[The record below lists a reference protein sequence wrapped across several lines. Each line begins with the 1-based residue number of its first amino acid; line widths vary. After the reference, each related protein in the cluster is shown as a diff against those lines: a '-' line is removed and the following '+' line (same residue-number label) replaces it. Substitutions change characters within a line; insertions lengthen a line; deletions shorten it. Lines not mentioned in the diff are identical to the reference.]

1 MTPSKTLSFFA
12 LLAFITSAVW
22 LALVWHWP
30 WADLW
35 RDPDTLP
42 LAQAAVQMAV
52 LPEIA
57 AAFLAGG
64 LLALASTALQQV
76 VHNPLASDSTLAVAG
91 GAQLALML
99 VTLFFPA
106 AGLFGSFWVAFAG
119 AVAAMLLV
127 LLVAG
132 AGGANALALILAGL
146 LANMVFAAIAAV
158 ISQFYSNLLL
168 GIMVWGAG
176 SLLQDGW
183 ATVTALLWTS
193 LAAALAL
200 ALLHRP
206 LTLLALDDEQA
217 RRLGA
222 PVGLLRLL
230 VLLLAAGVTAQ
241 VVSRLGV
248 ISFAGLAGA
257 SVAHLLRVR
266 AMGAR
271 FALSFLAGGLLLVVD
286 SLLNIAGH
294 FLGTLLPAG
303 ALCGVLGAPF
313 LIFLVLRQG
322 KSAQGFARE
331 APPSA
336 PSPRLASWRTPLLG
350 LAVLLA
356 LLVLSQGFTTGADG
370 WGWHWQGELILDHRL
385 PRSLSAMAVGIML
398 ACAGVLLQ
406 TLTRNP
412 MASPEVLG
420 ISSGV
425 ALAVIAAFLA
435 FPALGSGGLLLAG
448 AGGVLM
454 VAVLVLWLARRL
466 QPAWLLVTGVA
477 IAALMQGVMTVVQLS
492 GNPQLQGVLSWLAGS
507 TWYARPHTA
516 PLLVLL
522 ALVLLAAALLC
533 GKALQLLA
541 LGETVA
547 GSLGISYQRNDK
559 DGAMWG
565 GLPVTYTDGSFT
577 NWKRGKSDSTNWSY
591 WDSRT
596 TNLFIEGKQALNDNW
611 NVSLKADHRN
621 ATGDSEL
628 FYFSG
633 GSVNRNGLDWTP
645 WPGKFH
651 TDAKQNTIQLQT
663 DGKIQAW
670 GQEHDLIA
678 GIQYNRH
685 HRSSYSWDKGDIA
698 PASDFN
704 TWNGNYPRPNWGA
717 RSLSH
722 DQTDTE
728 TALYAAT
735 RLRITDQLSTIIGT
749 RVSNWKSTGESYTKP
764 FTQKNSAIWT
774 PYAGITYDITPNQTV
789 YASYADI
796 YKPQTERDR
805 NNNLLDPIRGST
817 YELGWKANW
826 LDGRLNTQASA
837 YRTRQDKLAQSSSE
851 TIAGVTPPTTA
862 YYAAK
867 GAKVSGFELEA
878 SGNASENLRLGAGYT
893 QWRGKDA
900 KGKAL
905 NTTHPRQQLKL
916 FAAYDVPS
924 VSGLTVGGGVAW
936 QSRTWIAT
944 ENPATG
950 AEIDYGQ
957 KSYAVVN
964 LMSRYQINEHLSA
977 QINIDNLFDKK
988 YRNQLS
994 FNQYG
999 YGDPRYISASFK
1011 YEF

>member
-22 LALVWHWP
+22 LVLVWHWP

-158 ISQFYSNLLL
+158 ISQFYSDLLL

-200 ALLHRP
+200 ALLYRP

-271 FALSFLAGGLLLVVD
+271 FALSFAAGGLLLLVVD

-313 LIFLVLRQG
+313 LIFLVLRQR
-322 KSAQGFARE
+322 KSAQGFVRE

-356 LLVLSQGFTTGADG
+356 LLVLSQGFTAGADG

-448 AGGVLM
+448 AGGALA

-547 GSLGISYQRNDK
+547 GSLGLAVR
-559 DGAMWG
+559 
-565 GLPVTYTDGSFT
+565 
-577 NWKRGKSDSTNWSY
+577 
-591 WDSRT
+591 
-596 TNLFIEGKQALNDNW
+596 
-611 NVSLKADHRN
+611 
-621 ATGDSEL
+621 
-628 FYFSG
+628 
-633 GSVNRNGLDWTP
+633 
-645 WPGKFH
+645 
-651 TDAKQNTIQLQT
+651 
-663 DGKIQAW
+663 
-670 GQEHDLIA
+670 
-678 GIQYNRH
+678 
-685 HRSSYSWDKGDIA
+685 RS
-698 PASDFN
+698 
-704 TWNGNYPRPNWGA
+704 
-717 RSLSH
+717 RSLLLVLVALMSAVATLAVGPLSFIGLMTPH
-722 DQTDTE
+722 LARRSGAVSPEKQLPIA
-728 TALYAAT
+728 ALYGAALMLVADWLG
-735 RLRITDQLSTIIGT
+735 RYLIFPYEIG
-749 RVSNWKSTGESYTKP
+749 
-764 FTQKNSAIWT
+764 
-774 PYAGITYDITPNQTV
+774 
-789 YASYADI
+789 
-796 YKPQTERDR
+796 
-805 NNNLLDPIRGST
+805 
-817 YELGWKANW
+817 
-826 LDGRLNTQASA
+826 
-837 YRTRQDKLAQSSSE
+837 
-851 TIAGVTPPTTA
+851 AGVI
-862 YYAAK
+862 
-867 GAKVSGFELEA
+867 A
-878 SGNASENLRLGAGYT
+878 SLL
-893 QWRGKDA
+893 
-900 KGKAL
+900 
-905 NTTHPRQQLKL
+905 
-916 FAAYDVPS
+916 
-924 VSGLTVGGGVAW
+924 GGGFFLLLLRQA
-936 QSRTWIAT
+936 R
-944 ENPATG
+944 P
-950 AEIDYGQ
+950 
-957 KSYAVVN
+957 
-964 LMSRYQINEHLSA
+964 IN
-977 QINIDNLFDKK
+977 
-988 YRNQLS
+988 
-994 FNQYG
+994 
-999 YGDPRYISASFK
+999 
-1011 YEF
+1011 

>member
-42 LAQAAVQMAV
+42 LAQAEVQMAV

-127 LLVAG
+127 LVVAG

-158 ISQFYSNLLL
+158 ISQFYSDLLL

-200 ALLHRP
+200 ALLYRP

-271 FALSFLAGGLLLVVD
+271 FALSFLAGGLLLLVVD

-313 LIFLVLRQG
+313 LIFLVLRQR
-322 KSAQGFARE
+322 KSAQGFVRE

-356 LLVLSQGFTTGADG
+356 LLVLSQGFTAGADG

-448 AGGVLM
+448 AGGALA

-547 GSLGISYQRNDK
+547 GSLGLAVR
-559 DGAMWG
+559 
-565 GLPVTYTDGSFT
+565 
-577 NWKRGKSDSTNWSY
+577 
-591 WDSRT
+591 
-596 TNLFIEGKQALNDNW
+596 
-611 NVSLKADHRN
+611 
-621 ATGDSEL
+621 
-628 FYFSG
+628 
-633 GSVNRNGLDWTP
+633 
-645 WPGKFH
+645 
-651 TDAKQNTIQLQT
+651 
-663 DGKIQAW
+663 
-670 GQEHDLIA
+670 
-678 GIQYNRH
+678 
-685 HRSSYSWDKGDIA
+685 RS
-698 PASDFN
+698 
-704 TWNGNYPRPNWGA
+704 
-717 RSLSH
+717 RSLLLVLVALMSAVATLAVGPLSFIGLMTPH
-722 DQTDTE
+722 LARRSGAVSPEKQLPIA
-728 TALYAAT
+728 ALYGAALMLVADWLG
-735 RLRITDQLSTIIGT
+735 RYLIFPYEIG
-749 RVSNWKSTGESYTKP
+749 
-764 FTQKNSAIWT
+764 
-774 PYAGITYDITPNQTV
+774 
-789 YASYADI
+789 
-796 YKPQTERDR
+796 
-805 NNNLLDPIRGST
+805 
-817 YELGWKANW
+817 
-826 LDGRLNTQASA
+826 
-837 YRTRQDKLAQSSSE
+837 
-851 TIAGVTPPTTA
+851 AGVI
-862 YYAAK
+862 
-867 GAKVSGFELEA
+867 A
-878 SGNASENLRLGAGYT
+878 SLL
-893 QWRGKDA
+893 
-900 KGKAL
+900 
-905 NTTHPRQQLKL
+905 
-916 FAAYDVPS
+916 
-924 VSGLTVGGGVAW
+924 GGGFFLLLLRQA
-936 QSRTWIAT
+936 R
-944 ENPATG
+944 P
-950 AEIDYGQ
+950 
-957 KSYAVVN
+957 
-964 LMSRYQINEHLSA
+964 IN
-977 QINIDNLFDKK
+977 
-988 YRNQLS
+988 
-994 FNQYG
+994 
-999 YGDPRYISASFK
+999 
-1011 YEF
+1011 

>member
-158 ISQFYSNLLL
+158 ISQFYSDLLL

-200 ALLHRP
+200 ALLYRP

-271 FALSFLAGGLLLVVD
+271 FALSFLAGGLLLLVVD

-313 LIFLVLRQG
+313 LIFLVLRQR

-356 LLVLSQGFTTGADG
+356 LLVLLQGFSAGADG

-385 PRSLSAMAVGIML
+385 PRSLSAMAVGVML

-448 AGGVLM
+448 AGGALA

-547 GSLGISYQRNDK
+547 GSLGLAVR
-559 DGAMWG
+559 
-565 GLPVTYTDGSFT
+565 
-577 NWKRGKSDSTNWSY
+577 
-591 WDSRT
+591 
-596 TNLFIEGKQALNDNW
+596 
-611 NVSLKADHRN
+611 
-621 ATGDSEL
+621 
-628 FYFSG
+628 
-633 GSVNRNGLDWTP
+633 
-645 WPGKFH
+645 
-651 TDAKQNTIQLQT
+651 
-663 DGKIQAW
+663 
-670 GQEHDLIA
+670 
-678 GIQYNRH
+678 
-685 HRSSYSWDKGDIA
+685 RS
-698 PASDFN
+698 
-704 TWNGNYPRPNWGA
+704 
-717 RSLSH
+717 RSLLLVLVALMSAVATLAVGPLSFIGLMTPH
-722 DQTDTE
+722 LARRSGAVSPEKQLPIA
-728 TALYAAT
+728 ALYGAALMLVADWLG
-735 RLRITDQLSTIIGT
+735 RYLIFPYEIG
-749 RVSNWKSTGESYTKP
+749 
-764 FTQKNSAIWT
+764 
-774 PYAGITYDITPNQTV
+774 
-789 YASYADI
+789 
-796 YKPQTERDR
+796 
-805 NNNLLDPIRGST
+805 
-817 YELGWKANW
+817 
-826 LDGRLNTQASA
+826 
-837 YRTRQDKLAQSSSE
+837 
-851 TIAGVTPPTTA
+851 AGVI
-862 YYAAK
+862 
-867 GAKVSGFELEA
+867 A
-878 SGNASENLRLGAGYT
+878 SLL
-893 QWRGKDA
+893 
-900 KGKAL
+900 
-905 NTTHPRQQLKL
+905 
-916 FAAYDVPS
+916 
-924 VSGLTVGGGVAW
+924 GGGFFLLLLLLRQA
-936 QSRTWIAT
+936 R
-944 ENPATG
+944 P
-950 AEIDYGQ
+950 
-957 KSYAVVN
+957 
-964 LMSRYQINEHLSA
+964 IN
-977 QINIDNLFDKK
+977 
-988 YRNQLS
+988 
-994 FNQYG
+994 
-999 YGDPRYISASFK
+999 
-1011 YEF
+1011 

>member
-106 AGLFGSFWVAFAG
+106 AGLFGSFGVAFAG

-127 LLVAG
+127 LVVAG

-158 ISQFYSNLLL
+158 ISQFYSDLLL

-200 ALLHRP
+200 ALLYRP

-271 FALSFLAGGLLLVVD
+271 FALSFLASGLLLLVVD

-313 LIFLVLRQG
+313 LIFLVLRQR

-350 LAVLLA
+350 LAALLLLIVLL
-356 LLVLSQGFTTGADG
+356 QGFSAGADG

-435 FPALGSGGLLLAG
+435 FPALGSGGPPLAG
-448 AGGVLM
+448 AGGALM

-547 GSLGISYQRNDK
+547 GSLGLAVRRSRSVLLVLVALMSAVATLAVGPLSFIGLMTPHLARRS
-559 DGAMWG
+559 GAVSPEKQ
-565 GLPVTYTDGSFT
+565 LP
-577 NWKRGKSDSTNWSY
+577 
-591 WDSRT
+591 
-596 TNLFIEGKQALNDNW
+596 
-611 NVSLKADHRN
+611 
-621 ATGDSEL
+621 
-628 FYFSG
+628 
-633 GSVNRNGLDWTP
+633 
-645 WPGKFH
+645 
-651 TDAKQNTIQLQT
+651 
-663 DGKIQAW
+663 
-670 GQEHDLIA
+670 IA
-678 GIQYNRH
+678 
-685 HRSSYSWDKGDIA
+685 
-698 PASDFN
+698 
-704 TWNGNYPRPNWGA
+704 
-717 RSLSH
+717 
-722 DQTDTE
+722 
-728 TALYAAT
+728 ALYGAA
-735 RLRITDQLSTIIGT
+735 LML
-749 RVSNWKSTGESYTKP
+749 V
-764 FTQKNSAIWT
+764 
-774 PYAGITYDITPNQTV
+774 
-789 YASYADI
+789 ADWLGRYLI
-796 YKPQTERDR
+796 FP
-805 NNNLLDPIRGST
+805 
-817 YELGWKANW
+817 YELG
-826 LDGRLNTQASA
+826 
-837 YRTRQDKLAQSSSE
+837 
-851 TIAGVTPPTTA
+851 AGVI
-862 YYAAK
+862 
-867 GAKVSGFELEA
+867 A
-878 SGNASENLRLGAGYT
+878 SLL
-893 QWRGKDA
+893 
-900 KGKAL
+900 
-905 NTTHPRQQLKL
+905 
-916 FAAYDVPS
+916 
-924 VSGLTVGGGVAW
+924 GGGFFLLLLRQA
-936 QSRTWIAT
+936 R
-944 ENPATG
+944 P
-950 AEIDYGQ
+950 
-957 KSYAVVN
+957 
-964 LMSRYQINEHLSA
+964 IN
-977 QINIDNLFDKK
+977 
-988 YRNQLS
+988 
-994 FNQYG
+994 
-999 YGDPRYISASFK
+999 
-1011 YEF
+1011 

>member
-64 LLALASTALQQV
+64 LLALASTALQQA

-146 LANMVFAAIAAV
+146 LTNMVFAAIAAV
-158 ISQFYSNLLL
+158 ISQFYSDLLL

-200 ALLHRP
+200 ALLYRP

-271 FALSFLAGGLLLVVD
+271 FALSFLAGGLLLLVVD

-313 LIFLVLRQG
+313 LIFLVLRQR

-356 LLVLSQGFTTGADG
+356 LLVLSQGFTAGADG

-448 AGGVLM
+448 AGGALM

-547 GSLGISYQRNDK
+547 GSLGLAVRRSRSLLLVLVALMSAVATLAVGPLSFIGLMTPHLARRS
-559 DGAMWG
+559 GAVSPEKQ
-565 GLPVTYTDGSFT
+565 LPTA
-577 NWKRGKSDSTNWSY
+577 
-591 WDSRT
+591 
-596 TNLFIEGKQALNDNW
+596 ALYGAA
-611 NVSLKADHRN
+611 LM
-621 ATGDSEL
+621 
-628 FYFSG
+628 
-633 GSVNRNGLDWTP
+633 
-645 WPGKFH
+645 
-651 TDAKQNTIQLQT
+651 
-663 DGKIQAW
+663 
-670 GQEHDLIA
+670 LIA
-678 GIQYNRH
+678 DWFGRYLIF
-685 HRSSYSWDKGDIA
+685 
-698 PASDFN
+698 P
-704 TWNGNYPRPNWGA
+704 
-717 RSLSH
+717 
-722 DQTDTE
+722 
-728 TALYAAT
+728 
-735 RLRITDQLSTIIGT
+735 
-749 RVSNWKSTGESYTKP
+749 
-764 FTQKNSAIWT
+764 
-774 PYAGITYDITPNQTV
+774 
-789 YASYADI
+789 
-796 YKPQTERDR
+796 
-805 NNNLLDPIRGST
+805 
-817 YELGWKANW
+817 YELG
-826 LDGRLNTQASA
+826 
-837 YRTRQDKLAQSSSE
+837 
-851 TIAGVTPPTTA
+851 AGVIASLLGGGFFLLLLRQARPTT
-862 YYAAK
+862 
-867 GAKVSGFELEA
+867 
-878 SGNASENLRLGAGYT
+878 
-893 QWRGKDA
+893 
-900 KGKAL
+900 
-905 NTTHPRQQLKL
+905 
-916 FAAYDVPS
+916 
-924 VSGLTVGGGVAW
+924 
-936 QSRTWIAT
+936 
-944 ENPATG
+944 
-950 AEIDYGQ
+950 
-957 KSYAVVN
+957 
-964 LMSRYQINEHLSA
+964 
-977 QINIDNLFDKK
+977 
-988 YRNQLS
+988 
-994 FNQYG
+994 
-999 YGDPRYISASFK
+999 
-1011 YEF
+1011 

>member
-35 RDPDTLP
+35 RNPDALP

-158 ISQFYSNLLL
+158 ISQFYSDLLL

-200 ALLHRP
+200 ALLYRP
-206 LTLLALDDEQA
+206 LTLLALDDAQA

-271 FALSFLAGGLLLVVD
+271 FALSFLAGGLLLLVVD

-313 LIFLVLRQG
+313 LIFLVLRQR

-356 LLVLSQGFTTGADG
+356 LLVLSQGFTAGADG

-448 AGGVLM
+448 AGGALA

-547 GSLGISYQRNDK
+547 GSLGLAVR
-559 DGAMWG
+559 
-565 GLPVTYTDGSFT
+565 
-577 NWKRGKSDSTNWSY
+577 
-591 WDSRT
+591 
-596 TNLFIEGKQALNDNW
+596 
-611 NVSLKADHRN
+611 
-621 ATGDSEL
+621 
-628 FYFSG
+628 
-633 GSVNRNGLDWTP
+633 
-645 WPGKFH
+645 
-651 TDAKQNTIQLQT
+651 
-663 DGKIQAW
+663 
-670 GQEHDLIA
+670 
-678 GIQYNRH
+678 
-685 HRSSYSWDKGDIA
+685 RS
-698 PASDFN
+698 
-704 TWNGNYPRPNWGA
+704 
-717 RSLSH
+717 RSLLLVLVALMSAVATLAVGPLSFIGLMTPH
-722 DQTDTE
+722 LARRSGAVSPEKQLPIA
-728 TALYAAT
+728 ALYGAA
-735 RLRITDQLSTIIGT
+735 LML
-749 RVSNWKSTGESYTKP
+749 V
-764 FTQKNSAIWT
+764 
-774 PYAGITYDITPNQTV
+774 
-789 YASYADI
+789 ADWLGRYLI
-796 YKPQTERDR
+796 FP
-805 NNNLLDPIRGST
+805 
-817 YELGWKANW
+817 YELG
-826 LDGRLNTQASA
+826 
-837 YRTRQDKLAQSSSE
+837 
-851 TIAGVTPPTTA
+851 AGVI
-862 YYAAK
+862 
-867 GAKVSGFELEA
+867 A
-878 SGNASENLRLGAGYT
+878 SLL
-893 QWRGKDA
+893 
-900 KGKAL
+900 
-905 NTTHPRQQLKL
+905 
-916 FAAYDVPS
+916 
-924 VSGLTVGGGVAW
+924 GGGFFLLLLRQA
-936 QSRTWIAT
+936 R
-944 ENPATG
+944 P
-950 AEIDYGQ
+950 
-957 KSYAVVN
+957 
-964 LMSRYQINEHLSA
+964 IN
-977 QINIDNLFDKK
+977 
-988 YRNQLS
+988 
-994 FNQYG
+994 
-999 YGDPRYISASFK
+999 
-1011 YEF
+1011 

>member
-127 LLVAG
+127 LVVAG

-158 ISQFYSNLLL
+158 ISQFYSDLLL

-200 ALLHRP
+200 ALLYRP

-271 FALSFLAGGLLLVVD
+271 FALSFLAGGLLLLVVD

-313 LIFLVLRQG
+313 LIFLVLRQR

-356 LLVLSQGFTTGADG
+356 LLVLSQGFTAGADG

-385 PRSLSAMAVGIML
+385 PRSLSAMAVGVML

-448 AGGVLM
+448 AGGALM

-522 ALVLLAAALLC
+522 ALVLLALVLLALVLLVAALLC

-547 GSLGISYQRNDK
+547 GSLGLAVR
-559 DGAMWG
+559 
-565 GLPVTYTDGSFT
+565 
-577 NWKRGKSDSTNWSY
+577 
-591 WDSRT
+591 
-596 TNLFIEGKQALNDNW
+596 
-611 NVSLKADHRN
+611 
-621 ATGDSEL
+621 
-628 FYFSG
+628 
-633 GSVNRNGLDWTP
+633 
-645 WPGKFH
+645 
-651 TDAKQNTIQLQT
+651 
-663 DGKIQAW
+663 
-670 GQEHDLIA
+670 
-678 GIQYNRH
+678 
-685 HRSSYSWDKGDIA
+685 RS
-698 PASDFN
+698 
-704 TWNGNYPRPNWGA
+704 
-717 RSLSH
+717 RSLLLVLVALMSAVATLAVGPLSFIGLMTPH
-722 DQTDTE
+722 LARRSGAVSPEKQLPIA
-728 TALYAAT
+728 ALYGAA
-735 RLRITDQLSTIIGT
+735 LML
-749 RVSNWKSTGESYTKP
+749 V
-764 FTQKNSAIWT
+764 
-774 PYAGITYDITPNQTV
+774 
-789 YASYADI
+789 ADWLGRYLI
-796 YKPQTERDR
+796 FP
-805 NNNLLDPIRGST
+805 
-817 YELGWKANW
+817 YELG
-826 LDGRLNTQASA
+826 
-837 YRTRQDKLAQSSSE
+837 
-851 TIAGVTPPTTA
+851 AGVI
-862 YYAAK
+862 
-867 GAKVSGFELEA
+867 A
-878 SGNASENLRLGAGYT
+878 SLL
-893 QWRGKDA
+893 
-900 KGKAL
+900 
-905 NTTHPRQQLKL
+905 
-916 FAAYDVPS
+916 
-924 VSGLTVGGGVAW
+924 GGGFFLLLLRQA
-936 QSRTWIAT
+936 R
-944 ENPATG
+944 P
-950 AEIDYGQ
+950 
-957 KSYAVVN
+957 
-964 LMSRYQINEHLSA
+964 IN
-977 QINIDNLFDKK
+977 
-988 YRNQLS
+988 
-994 FNQYG
+994 
-999 YGDPRYISASFK
+999 
-1011 YEF
+1011 

>member
-42 LAQAAVQMAV
+42 LAQAEVQMAV

-158 ISQFYSNLLL
+158 ISQFYSDLLL

-200 ALLHRP
+200 ALLYRP

-271 FALSFLAGGLLLVVD
+271 FALSFAAGGLLLLVVD

-313 LIFLVLRQG
+313 LIFLVLRQR
-322 KSAQGFARE
+322 KSAQGFVRE

-356 LLVLSQGFTTGADG
+356 LLVLSQGFTAGADG

-448 AGGVLM
+448 AGGALA

-547 GSLGISYQRNDK
+547 GSLGLAVR
-559 DGAMWG
+559 
-565 GLPVTYTDGSFT
+565 
-577 NWKRGKSDSTNWSY
+577 
-591 WDSRT
+591 
-596 TNLFIEGKQALNDNW
+596 
-611 NVSLKADHRN
+611 
-621 ATGDSEL
+621 
-628 FYFSG
+628 
-633 GSVNRNGLDWTP
+633 
-645 WPGKFH
+645 
-651 TDAKQNTIQLQT
+651 
-663 DGKIQAW
+663 
-670 GQEHDLIA
+670 
-678 GIQYNRH
+678 
-685 HRSSYSWDKGDIA
+685 RS
-698 PASDFN
+698 
-704 TWNGNYPRPNWGA
+704 
-717 RSLSH
+717 RSLLLVLVALMSAVATLAVGPLSFIGLMTPH
-722 DQTDTE
+722 LARRSGAVSPEKQLPIA
-728 TALYAAT
+728 ALYGAALMLVADWLG
-735 RLRITDQLSTIIGT
+735 RYLIFPYEIG
-749 RVSNWKSTGESYTKP
+749 
-764 FTQKNSAIWT
+764 
-774 PYAGITYDITPNQTV
+774 
-789 YASYADI
+789 
-796 YKPQTERDR
+796 
-805 NNNLLDPIRGST
+805 
-817 YELGWKANW
+817 
-826 LDGRLNTQASA
+826 
-837 YRTRQDKLAQSSSE
+837 
-851 TIAGVTPPTTA
+851 AGVI
-862 YYAAK
+862 
-867 GAKVSGFELEA
+867 A
-878 SGNASENLRLGAGYT
+878 SLL
-893 QWRGKDA
+893 
-900 KGKAL
+900 
-905 NTTHPRQQLKL
+905 
-916 FAAYDVPS
+916 
-924 VSGLTVGGGVAW
+924 GGGFFLLLLRQA
-936 QSRTWIAT
+936 R
-944 ENPATG
+944 P
-950 AEIDYGQ
+950 
-957 KSYAVVN
+957 
-964 LMSRYQINEHLSA
+964 IN
-977 QINIDNLFDKK
+977 
-988 YRNQLS
+988 
-994 FNQYG
+994 
-999 YGDPRYISASFK
+999 
-1011 YEF
+1011 

>member
-35 RDPDTLP
+35 RNPDALP

-158 ISQFYSNLLL
+158 ISQFYSDLLL

-200 ALLHRP
+200 ALLYRP
-206 LTLLALDDEQA
+206 LTLLALDDAQA
-217 RRLGA
+217 R
-222 PVGLLRLL
+222 
-230 VLLLAAGVTAQ
+230 
-241 VVSRLGV
+241 RLGV

-271 FALSFLAGGLLLVVD
+271 FALSFLAGGLLLLVVD

-313 LIFLVLRQG
+313 LIFLVLRQR
-322 KSAQGFARE
+322 KAAQGFARE

-356 LLVLSQGFTTGADG
+356 LLVLSQGFTAGADG

-448 AGGVLM
+448 AGGALA

-533 GKALQLLA
+533 GKPLKLLA

-547 GSLGISYQRNDK
+547 GSLGLAVR
-559 DGAMWG
+559 
-565 GLPVTYTDGSFT
+565 
-577 NWKRGKSDSTNWSY
+577 
-591 WDSRT
+591 
-596 TNLFIEGKQALNDNW
+596 
-611 NVSLKADHRN
+611 
-621 ATGDSEL
+621 
-628 FYFSG
+628 
-633 GSVNRNGLDWTP
+633 
-645 WPGKFH
+645 
-651 TDAKQNTIQLQT
+651 
-663 DGKIQAW
+663 
-670 GQEHDLIA
+670 
-678 GIQYNRH
+678 
-685 HRSSYSWDKGDIA
+685 RS
-698 PASDFN
+698 
-704 TWNGNYPRPNWGA
+704 
-717 RSLSH
+717 RSLLLVLVALMSAVATLAVGPLSFIGLMTPH
-722 DQTDTE
+722 LARRSGAVSPEKQLPIA
-728 TALYAAT
+728 ALYGAA
-735 RLRITDQLSTIIGT
+735 LML
-749 RVSNWKSTGESYTKP
+749 V
-764 FTQKNSAIWT
+764 
-774 PYAGITYDITPNQTV
+774 
-789 YASYADI
+789 ADWLGRYLI
-796 YKPQTERDR
+796 FP
-805 NNNLLDPIRGST
+805 
-817 YELGWKANW
+817 YELG
-826 LDGRLNTQASA
+826 
-837 YRTRQDKLAQSSSE
+837 
-851 TIAGVTPPTTA
+851 AGVI
-862 YYAAK
+862 
-867 GAKVSGFELEA
+867 A
-878 SGNASENLRLGAGYT
+878 SLL
-893 QWRGKDA
+893 
-900 KGKAL
+900 
-905 NTTHPRQQLKL
+905 
-916 FAAYDVPS
+916 
-924 VSGLTVGGGVAW
+924 GGGFFLLLLRQA
-936 QSRTWIAT
+936 R
-944 ENPATG
+944 P
-950 AEIDYGQ
+950 
-957 KSYAVVN
+957 
-964 LMSRYQINEHLSA
+964 IN
-977 QINIDNLFDKK
+977 
-988 YRNQLS
+988 
-994 FNQYG
+994 
-999 YGDPRYISASFK
+999 
-1011 YEF
+1011 

>member
-106 AGLFGSFWVAFAG
+106 AGLFGSFWVAFVG

-127 LLVAG
+127 LVVAG

-158 ISQFYSNLLL
+158 ISQFYSDLLL

-200 ALLHRP
+200 ALLYRP

-222 PVGLLRLL
+222 PAGLLRLL

-271 FALSFLAGGLLLVVD
+271 FALSFLAGGLLLLVVD

-313 LIFLVLRQG
+313 LIFLVLRQR

-356 LLVLSQGFTTGADG
+356 LLVLSQGFTAGADG

-385 PRSLSAMAVGIML
+385 PRSLSAMAVGVML

-448 AGGVLM
+448 AGGALA

-547 GSLGISYQRNDK
+547 GSLGLAVR
-559 DGAMWG
+559 
-565 GLPVTYTDGSFT
+565 
-577 NWKRGKSDSTNWSY
+577 
-591 WDSRT
+591 
-596 TNLFIEGKQALNDNW
+596 
-611 NVSLKADHRN
+611 
-621 ATGDSEL
+621 
-628 FYFSG
+628 
-633 GSVNRNGLDWTP
+633 
-645 WPGKFH
+645 
-651 TDAKQNTIQLQT
+651 
-663 DGKIQAW
+663 
-670 GQEHDLIA
+670 
-678 GIQYNRH
+678 
-685 HRSSYSWDKGDIA
+685 RS
-698 PASDFN
+698 
-704 TWNGNYPRPNWGA
+704 
-717 RSLSH
+717 RSLLLVLVALMSAVATLAVGPLSFIGLMTPH
-722 DQTDTE
+722 LARRSGAVSPEKQLPIA
-728 TALYAAT
+728 ALYGAALMLVADWLG
-735 RLRITDQLSTIIGT
+735 RYLIFPYEIG
-749 RVSNWKSTGESYTKP
+749 
-764 FTQKNSAIWT
+764 
-774 PYAGITYDITPNQTV
+774 
-789 YASYADI
+789 
-796 YKPQTERDR
+796 
-805 NNNLLDPIRGST
+805 
-817 YELGWKANW
+817 
-826 LDGRLNTQASA
+826 
-837 YRTRQDKLAQSSSE
+837 
-851 TIAGVTPPTTA
+851 AGVI
-862 YYAAK
+862 
-867 GAKVSGFELEA
+867 A
-878 SGNASENLRLGAGYT
+878 SLL
-893 QWRGKDA
+893 
-900 KGKAL
+900 
-905 NTTHPRQQLKL
+905 
-916 FAAYDVPS
+916 
-924 VSGLTVGGGVAW
+924 GGGFFLLLLRQA
-936 QSRTWIAT
+936 R
-944 ENPATG
+944 P
-950 AEIDYGQ
+950 
-957 KSYAVVN
+957 
-964 LMSRYQINEHLSA
+964 IN
-977 QINIDNLFDKK
+977 
-988 YRNQLS
+988 
-994 FNQYG
+994 
-999 YGDPRYISASFK
+999 
-1011 YEF
+1011 

>member
-64 LLALASTALQQV
+64 LLALASTALQQA

-158 ISQFYSNLLL
+158 ISQFYSDLLL

-200 ALLHRP
+200 ALLYRP

-271 FALSFLAGGLLLVVD
+271 FALSFLAGGLLLLVVD

-313 LIFLVLRQG
+313 LIFLVLRQR

-336 PSPRLASWRTPLLG
+336 PSPRLASWRTSLLG

-356 LLVLSQGFTTGADG
+356 LLVLSQGFTAGADG

-425 ALAVIAAFLA
+425 ALA
-435 FPALGSGGLLLAG
+435 
-448 AGGVLM
+448 

-533 GKALQLLA
+533 GKPLKLLA

-547 GSLGISYQRNDK
+547 GSLGLAVR
-559 DGAMWG
+559 
-565 GLPVTYTDGSFT
+565 
-577 NWKRGKSDSTNWSY
+577 
-591 WDSRT
+591 
-596 TNLFIEGKQALNDNW
+596 
-611 NVSLKADHRN
+611 
-621 ATGDSEL
+621 
-628 FYFSG
+628 
-633 GSVNRNGLDWTP
+633 
-645 WPGKFH
+645 
-651 TDAKQNTIQLQT
+651 
-663 DGKIQAW
+663 
-670 GQEHDLIA
+670 
-678 GIQYNRH
+678 
-685 HRSSYSWDKGDIA
+685 RS
-698 PASDFN
+698 
-704 TWNGNYPRPNWGA
+704 
-717 RSLSH
+717 RSLLLVLVALMSAVATLAVGPLSFIGLMTPH
-722 DQTDTE
+722 LARRSGAVSPEKQLPIA
-728 TALYAAT
+728 ALYGAA
-735 RLRITDQLSTIIGT
+735 LML
-749 RVSNWKSTGESYTKP
+749 V
-764 FTQKNSAIWT
+764 
-774 PYAGITYDITPNQTV
+774 
-789 YASYADI
+789 AD
-796 YKPQTERDR
+796 
-805 NNNLLDPIRGST
+805 
-817 YELGWKANW
+817 
-826 LDGRLNTQASA
+826 
-837 YRTRQDKLAQSSSE
+837 
-851 TIAGVTPPTTA
+851 
-862 YYAAK
+862 
-867 GAKVSGFELEA
+867 
-878 SGNASENLRLGAGYT
+878 
-893 QWRGKDA
+893 
-900 KGKAL
+900 
-905 NTTHPRQQLKL
+905 
-916 FAAYDVPS
+916 
-924 VSGLTVGGGVAW
+924 
-936 QSRTWIAT
+936 
-944 ENPATG
+944 
-950 AEIDYGQ
+950 
-957 KSYAVVN
+957 
-964 LMSRYQINEHLSA
+964 
-977 QINIDNLFDKK
+977 
-988 YRNQLS
+988 
-994 FNQYG
+994 
-999 YGDPRYISASFK
+999 
-1011 YEF
+1011 

>member
-1 MTPSKTLSFFA
+1 MPPSKTLSFFA

-448 AGGVLM
+448 AGGAFA

-477 IAALMQGVMTVVQLS
+477 VAALMQGVMTVVQLS
-492 GNPQLQGVLSWLAGS
+492 GNPQLQGVLSWLSGS

-522 ALVLLAAALLC
+522 ALVLLTAALLC
-533 GKALQLLA
+533 GKPLKLLA

-547 GSLGISYQRNDK
+547 GSLGLAVRRSRSLLLVLVALMSAVATLAVGPLSFIGLMTPHLARRS
-559 DGAMWG
+559 GAVSPEKQ
-565 GLPVTYTDGSFT
+565 LPV
-577 NWKRGKSDSTNWSY
+577 
-591 WDSRT
+591 
-596 TNLFIEGKQALNDNW
+596 A
-611 NVSLKADHRN
+611 
-621 ATGDSEL
+621 
-628 FYFSG
+628 
-633 GSVNRNGLDWTP
+633 
-645 WPGKFH
+645 
-651 TDAKQNTIQLQT
+651 
-663 DGKIQAW
+663 
-670 GQEHDLIA
+670 
-678 GIQYNRH
+678 
-685 HRSSYSWDKGDIA
+685 
-698 PASDFN
+698 
-704 TWNGNYPRPNWGA
+704 
-717 RSLSH
+717 
-722 DQTDTE
+722 
-728 TALYAAT
+728 ALYGAALMLVADWLG
-735 RLRITDQLSTIIGT
+735 RYLIFSYEIG
-749 RVSNWKSTGESYTKP
+749 
-764 FTQKNSAIWT
+764 
-774 PYAGITYDITPNQTV
+774 
-789 YASYADI
+789 
-796 YKPQTERDR
+796 
-805 NNNLLDPIRGST
+805 
-817 YELGWKANW
+817 
-826 LDGRLNTQASA
+826 
-837 YRTRQDKLAQSSSE
+837 
-851 TIAGVTPPTTA
+851 AGVIASLLGGGYFLLLLRQARPTT
-862 YYAAK
+862 
-867 GAKVSGFELEA
+867 
-878 SGNASENLRLGAGYT
+878 
-893 QWRGKDA
+893 
-900 KGKAL
+900 
-905 NTTHPRQQLKL
+905 
-916 FAAYDVPS
+916 
-924 VSGLTVGGGVAW
+924 
-936 QSRTWIAT
+936 
-944 ENPATG
+944 
-950 AEIDYGQ
+950 
-957 KSYAVVN
+957 
-964 LMSRYQINEHLSA
+964 
-977 QINIDNLFDKK
+977 
-988 YRNQLS
+988 
-994 FNQYG
+994 
-999 YGDPRYISASFK
+999 
-1011 YEF
+1011 

>member
-42 LAQAAVQMAV
+42 LAQAEVQMAV

-106 AGLFGSFWVAFAG
+106 AGLLGSFWVAFAG

-158 ISQFYSNLLL
+158 ISQFYSDLLL

-200 ALLHRP
+200 ALLYRP

-271 FALSFLAGGLLLVVD
+271 FALSFAAGGLLLLVVD

-313 LIFLVLRQG
+313 LIFLVLRQR
-322 KSAQGFARE
+322 KSAQGFVRE

-356 LLVLSQGFTTGADG
+356 LLVLSQGFTAGADG

-448 AGGVLM
+448 AGGALA

-547 GSLGISYQRNDK
+547 GSLGLAVR
-559 DGAMWG
+559 
-565 GLPVTYTDGSFT
+565 
-577 NWKRGKSDSTNWSY
+577 
-591 WDSRT
+591 
-596 TNLFIEGKQALNDNW
+596 
-611 NVSLKADHRN
+611 
-621 ATGDSEL
+621 
-628 FYFSG
+628 
-633 GSVNRNGLDWTP
+633 
-645 WPGKFH
+645 
-651 TDAKQNTIQLQT
+651 
-663 DGKIQAW
+663 
-670 GQEHDLIA
+670 
-678 GIQYNRH
+678 
-685 HRSSYSWDKGDIA
+685 RS
-698 PASDFN
+698 
-704 TWNGNYPRPNWGA
+704 
-717 RSLSH
+717 RSLLLVLVALMSAVATLAVGPLSFIGLMTPH
-722 DQTDTE
+722 LARRSGAVSPEKQLPIA
-728 TALYAAT
+728 ALYGAALMLVADWLG
-735 RLRITDQLSTIIGT
+735 RYLIFPYEIG
-749 RVSNWKSTGESYTKP
+749 
-764 FTQKNSAIWT
+764 
-774 PYAGITYDITPNQTV
+774 
-789 YASYADI
+789 
-796 YKPQTERDR
+796 
-805 NNNLLDPIRGST
+805 
-817 YELGWKANW
+817 
-826 LDGRLNTQASA
+826 
-837 YRTRQDKLAQSSSE
+837 
-851 TIAGVTPPTTA
+851 AGVI
-862 YYAAK
+862 
-867 GAKVSGFELEA
+867 A
-878 SGNASENLRLGAGYT
+878 SLL
-893 QWRGKDA
+893 
-900 KGKAL
+900 
-905 NTTHPRQQLKL
+905 
-916 FAAYDVPS
+916 
-924 VSGLTVGGGVAW
+924 GGGFFLLLLRQA
-936 QSRTWIAT
+936 R
-944 ENPATG
+944 P
-950 AEIDYGQ
+950 
-957 KSYAVVN
+957 
-964 LMSRYQINEHLSA
+964 IN
-977 QINIDNLFDKK
+977 
-988 YRNQLS
+988 
-994 FNQYG
+994 
-999 YGDPRYISASFK
+999 
-1011 YEF
+1011 

>member
-146 LANMVFAAIAAV
+146 LTNMVFAAIAAV
-158 ISQFYSNLLL
+158 ISQFYSDLLL

-200 ALLHRP
+200 ALLYRP

-271 FALSFLAGGLLLVVD
+271 FALSFLAGGLLLLVVD

-313 LIFLVLRQG
+313 LIFLVLRQR

-356 LLVLSQGFTTGADG
+356 LLVLSQGFTAGADG

-385 PRSLSAMAVGIML
+385 PRSLSAMAVGVML

-448 AGGVLM
+448 AGGALM

-507 TWYARPHTA
+507 TYYARPHTA

-533 GKALQLLA
+533 GKPLKLLA

-547 GSLGISYQRNDK
+547 GSLGLAVR
-559 DGAMWG
+559 
-565 GLPVTYTDGSFT
+565 
-577 NWKRGKSDSTNWSY
+577 
-591 WDSRT
+591 
-596 TNLFIEGKQALNDNW
+596 
-611 NVSLKADHRN
+611 
-621 ATGDSEL
+621 
-628 FYFSG
+628 
-633 GSVNRNGLDWTP
+633 
-645 WPGKFH
+645 
-651 TDAKQNTIQLQT
+651 
-663 DGKIQAW
+663 
-670 GQEHDLIA
+670 
-678 GIQYNRH
+678 
-685 HRSSYSWDKGDIA
+685 RS
-698 PASDFN
+698 
-704 TWNGNYPRPNWGA
+704 
-717 RSLSH
+717 RSLLLVLVALMSAVATLAVGPLSFIGLMTPH
-722 DQTDTE
+722 LARRSGAVSPEKQLPIA
-728 TALYAAT
+728 ALYGAA
-735 RLRITDQLSTIIGT
+735 LML
-749 RVSNWKSTGESYTKP
+749 V
-764 FTQKNSAIWT
+764 
-774 PYAGITYDITPNQTV
+774 
-789 YASYADI
+789 ADWLGRYLI
-796 YKPQTERDR
+796 FP
-805 NNNLLDPIRGST
+805 
-817 YELGWKANW
+817 YELG
-826 LDGRLNTQASA
+826 
-837 YRTRQDKLAQSSSE
+837 
-851 TIAGVTPPTTA
+851 AGVIASLLGGGYFLLLLRQARPTT
-862 YYAAK
+862 
-867 GAKVSGFELEA
+867 
-878 SGNASENLRLGAGYT
+878 
-893 QWRGKDA
+893 
-900 KGKAL
+900 
-905 NTTHPRQQLKL
+905 
-916 FAAYDVPS
+916 
-924 VSGLTVGGGVAW
+924 
-936 QSRTWIAT
+936 
-944 ENPATG
+944 
-950 AEIDYGQ
+950 
-957 KSYAVVN
+957 
-964 LMSRYQINEHLSA
+964 
-977 QINIDNLFDKK
+977 
-988 YRNQLS
+988 
-994 FNQYG
+994 
-999 YGDPRYISASFK
+999 
-1011 YEF
+1011 

>member
-1 MTPSKTLSFFA
+1 MTPSKTLSLFS
-12 LLAFITSAVW
+12 LLALVLAAVW
-22 LALVWHWP
+22 LALVWQWP

-35 RDPDTLP
+35 RHPDSLP

-52 LPEIA
+52 LPEIV

-64 LLALASTALQQV
+64 LLALASSALQQI
-76 VHNPLASDSTLAVAG
+76 VHNPLASDSTFAVAG
-91 GAQLALML
+91 GAQLSLML

-127 LLVAG
+127 LVVAG

-448 AGGVLM
+448 AGGAFA

-477 IAALMQGVMTVVQLS
+477 VAALMQGVMTVVQLS
-492 GNPQLQGVLSWLAGS
+492 GNPQLQGVLSWLSGS

-522 ALVLLAAALLC
+522 ALVLLTAALLC
-533 GKALQLLA
+533 GKPLKLLA

-547 GSLGISYQRNDK
+547 GSLGLAVRRSRSLLLVLVALMSAVATLAVGPLSFIGLMTPHLARRS
-559 DGAMWG
+559 GAVSPEKQ
-565 GLPVTYTDGSFT
+565 LPV
-577 NWKRGKSDSTNWSY
+577 
-591 WDSRT
+591 
-596 TNLFIEGKQALNDNW
+596 A
-611 NVSLKADHRN
+611 
-621 ATGDSEL
+621 
-628 FYFSG
+628 
-633 GSVNRNGLDWTP
+633 
-645 WPGKFH
+645 
-651 TDAKQNTIQLQT
+651 
-663 DGKIQAW
+663 
-670 GQEHDLIA
+670 
-678 GIQYNRH
+678 
-685 HRSSYSWDKGDIA
+685 
-698 PASDFN
+698 
-704 TWNGNYPRPNWGA
+704 
-717 RSLSH
+717 
-722 DQTDTE
+722 
-728 TALYAAT
+728 ALYGAALMLVADWLG
-735 RLRITDQLSTIIGT
+735 RYLIFSYEIG
-749 RVSNWKSTGESYTKP
+749 
-764 FTQKNSAIWT
+764 
-774 PYAGITYDITPNQTV
+774 
-789 YASYADI
+789 
-796 YKPQTERDR
+796 
-805 NNNLLDPIRGST
+805 
-817 YELGWKANW
+817 
-826 LDGRLNTQASA
+826 
-837 YRTRQDKLAQSSSE
+837 
-851 TIAGVTPPTTA
+851 AGVIASLLGGGYFLLLLRQARPTT
-862 YYAAK
+862 
-867 GAKVSGFELEA
+867 
-878 SGNASENLRLGAGYT
+878 
-893 QWRGKDA
+893 
-900 KGKAL
+900 
-905 NTTHPRQQLKL
+905 
-916 FAAYDVPS
+916 
-924 VSGLTVGGGVAW
+924 
-936 QSRTWIAT
+936 
-944 ENPATG
+944 
-950 AEIDYGQ
+950 
-957 KSYAVVN
+957 
-964 LMSRYQINEHLSA
+964 
-977 QINIDNLFDKK
+977 
-988 YRNQLS
+988 
-994 FNQYG
+994 
-999 YGDPRYISASFK
+999 
-1011 YEF
+1011 

>member
-119 AVAAMLLV
+119 AVAAMLLA

-158 ISQFYSNLLL
+158 ISQFYSDLLL

-200 ALLHRP
+200 ALLYRP

-257 SVAHLLRVR
+257 SVAHLLRAR

-271 FALSFLAGGLLLVVD
+271 FALSFAAGGLLLLVVD

-313 LIFLVLRQG
+313 LIFLVLRRLAL
-322 KSAQGFARE
+322 AQGFVRE

-356 LLVLSQGFTTGADG
+356 LLVLSQGFTAGADG

-448 AGGVLM
+448 AGGALM

-547 GSLGISYQRNDK
+547 GSLGLAVR
-559 DGAMWG
+559 
-565 GLPVTYTDGSFT
+565 
-577 NWKRGKSDSTNWSY
+577 
-591 WDSRT
+591 
-596 TNLFIEGKQALNDNW
+596 
-611 NVSLKADHRN
+611 
-621 ATGDSEL
+621 
-628 FYFSG
+628 
-633 GSVNRNGLDWTP
+633 
-645 WPGKFH
+645 
-651 TDAKQNTIQLQT
+651 
-663 DGKIQAW
+663 
-670 GQEHDLIA
+670 
-678 GIQYNRH
+678 
-685 HRSSYSWDKGDIA
+685 RS
-698 PASDFN
+698 
-704 TWNGNYPRPNWGA
+704 
-717 RSLSH
+717 RSLLLVLVALMSAVATLAVGPLSFIGLMTPH
-722 DQTDTE
+722 LARRSGAVSPEKQLPIA
-728 TALYAAT
+728 ALYGAA
-735 RLRITDQLSTIIGT
+735 LML
-749 RVSNWKSTGESYTKP
+749 V
-764 FTQKNSAIWT
+764 
-774 PYAGITYDITPNQTV
+774 
-789 YASYADI
+789 ADWLGRYLI
-796 YKPQTERDR
+796 FP
-805 NNNLLDPIRGST
+805 
-817 YELGWKANW
+817 YELG
-826 LDGRLNTQASA
+826 
-837 YRTRQDKLAQSSSE
+837 
-851 TIAGVTPPTTA
+851 AGVI
-862 YYAAK
+862 
-867 GAKVSGFELEA
+867 A
-878 SGNASENLRLGAGYT
+878 SLL
-893 QWRGKDA
+893 
-900 KGKAL
+900 
-905 NTTHPRQQLKL
+905 
-916 FAAYDVPS
+916 
-924 VSGLTVGGGVAW
+924 GGGFFLLLLRQA
-936 QSRTWIAT
+936 R
-944 ENPATG
+944 P
-950 AEIDYGQ
+950 
-957 KSYAVVN
+957 
-964 LMSRYQINEHLSA
+964 IN
-977 QINIDNLFDKK
+977 
-988 YRNQLS
+988 
-994 FNQYG
+994 
-999 YGDPRYISASFK
+999 
-1011 YEF
+1011 

>member
-158 ISQFYSNLLL
+158 ISQFYSDLLL

-200 ALLHRP
+200 ALLYRP

-230 VLLLAAGVTAQ
+230 VLLLAAGLTAQ

-248 ISFAGLAGA
+248 ISFAGLVGA

-271 FALSFLAGGLLLVVD
+271 FALSFLAGGLLLLVVD

-313 LIFLVLRQG
+313 LIFLVLRQR

-331 APPSA
+331 APPSV
-336 PSPRLASWRTPLLG
+336 PLPRLVSWRKPLLG
-350 LAVLLA
+350 FAALLLLIVLL
-356 LLVLSQGFTTGADG
+356 QGFSAGADG
-370 WGWHWQGELILDHRL
+370 WGWHWQEALIFEHRL
-385 PRSLSAMAVGIML
+385 PRSLSAVAVGVML

-448 AGGVLM
+448 AGGALM

-522 ALVLLAAALLC
+522 ALLR

-547 GSLGISYQRNDK
+547 GSLGLAVR
-559 DGAMWG
+559 
-565 GLPVTYTDGSFT
+565 
-577 NWKRGKSDSTNWSY
+577 
-591 WDSRT
+591 
-596 TNLFIEGKQALNDNW
+596 
-611 NVSLKADHRN
+611 
-621 ATGDSEL
+621 
-628 FYFSG
+628 
-633 GSVNRNGLDWTP
+633 
-645 WPGKFH
+645 
-651 TDAKQNTIQLQT
+651 
-663 DGKIQAW
+663 
-670 GQEHDLIA
+670 
-678 GIQYNRH
+678 
-685 HRSSYSWDKGDIA
+685 RS
-698 PASDFN
+698 
-704 TWNGNYPRPNWGA
+704 
-717 RSLSH
+717 RSLLLVLVALMSAVATLAVGPLSFIGLMTPH
-722 DQTDTE
+722 LARRSGAVSPEKQLPIA
-728 TALYAAT
+728 ALYGAALMLVADWLG
-735 RLRITDQLSTIIGT
+735 RYLIFPYEIG
-749 RVSNWKSTGESYTKP
+749 
-764 FTQKNSAIWT
+764 
-774 PYAGITYDITPNQTV
+774 
-789 YASYADI
+789 
-796 YKPQTERDR
+796 
-805 NNNLLDPIRGST
+805 
-817 YELGWKANW
+817 
-826 LDGRLNTQASA
+826 
-837 YRTRQDKLAQSSSE
+837 
-851 TIAGVTPPTTA
+851 AGVI
-862 YYAAK
+862 
-867 GAKVSGFELEA
+867 A
-878 SGNASENLRLGAGYT
+878 SLL
-893 QWRGKDA
+893 
-900 KGKAL
+900 
-905 NTTHPRQQLKL
+905 
-916 FAAYDVPS
+916 
-924 VSGLTVGGGVAW
+924 GGGFFLLLLRQA
-936 QSRTWIAT
+936 R
-944 ENPATG
+944 P
-950 AEIDYGQ
+950 
-957 KSYAVVN
+957 
-964 LMSRYQINEHLSA
+964 IN
-977 QINIDNLFDKK
+977 
-988 YRNQLS
+988 
-994 FNQYG
+994 
-999 YGDPRYISASFK
+999 
-1011 YEF
+1011 

>member
-1 MTPSKTLSFFA
+1 MAQTDVARFAAQPVHTLS
-12 LLAFITSAVW
+12 
-22 LALVWHWP
+22 
-30 WADLW
+30 
-35 RDPDTLP
+35 
-42 LAQAAVQMAV
+42 
-52 LPEIA
+52 
-57 AAFLAGG
+57 GG
-64 LLALASTALQQV
+64 ERQRA
-76 VHNPLASDSTLAVAG
+76 
-91 GAQLALML
+91 
-99 VTLFFPA
+99 
-106 AGLFGSFWVAFAG
+106 W
-119 AVAAMLLV
+119 
-127 LLVAG
+127 
-132 AGGANALALILAGL
+132 LALILAGL

-158 ISQFYSNLLL
+158 ISQFYSDLLL

-200 ALLHRP
+200 ALLYRP
-206 LTLLALDDEQA
+206 LMLLALDDEQA

-271 FALSFLAGGLLLVVD
+271 FALSFLAGGLLLLVVD

-313 LIFLVLRQG
+313 LIFLVLRQR

-336 PSPRLASWRTPLLG
+336 PSPRLASWCTPLLG
-350 LAVLLA
+350 LAALLLLIVLL
-356 LLVLSQGFTTGADG
+356 QGFSAGADG

-385 PRSLSAMAVGIML
+385 PRSLSAMAVGVML

-448 AGGVLM
+448 AGGALM

-547 GSLGISYQRNDK
+547 GSLGLAVR
-559 DGAMWG
+559 
-565 GLPVTYTDGSFT
+565 
-577 NWKRGKSDSTNWSY
+577 
-591 WDSRT
+591 
-596 TNLFIEGKQALNDNW
+596 
-611 NVSLKADHRN
+611 
-621 ATGDSEL
+621 
-628 FYFSG
+628 
-633 GSVNRNGLDWTP
+633 
-645 WPGKFH
+645 
-651 TDAKQNTIQLQT
+651 
-663 DGKIQAW
+663 
-670 GQEHDLIA
+670 
-678 GIQYNRH
+678 
-685 HRSSYSWDKGDIA
+685 RS
-698 PASDFN
+698 
-704 TWNGNYPRPNWGA
+704 
-717 RSLSH
+717 RSLLLVLVALMSAVATLAVGPLSFIGLMTPH
-722 DQTDTE
+722 LARRSGAVSPEKQLPIA
-728 TALYAAT
+728 ALYGAA
-735 RLRITDQLSTIIGT
+735 LML
-749 RVSNWKSTGESYTKP
+749 V
-764 FTQKNSAIWT
+764 
-774 PYAGITYDITPNQTV
+774 
-789 YASYADI
+789 ADWLGRYLI
-796 YKPQTERDR
+796 FP
-805 NNNLLDPIRGST
+805 
-817 YELGWKANW
+817 YELG
-826 LDGRLNTQASA
+826 
-837 YRTRQDKLAQSSSE
+837 
-851 TIAGVTPPTTA
+851 AGVI
-862 YYAAK
+862 
-867 GAKVSGFELEA
+867 A
-878 SGNASENLRLGAGYT
+878 SLL
-893 QWRGKDA
+893 
-900 KGKAL
+900 
-905 NTTHPRQQLKL
+905 
-916 FAAYDVPS
+916 
-924 VSGLTVGGGVAW
+924 GGGFFLLLLRQA
-936 QSRTWIAT
+936 R
-944 ENPATG
+944 P
-950 AEIDYGQ
+950 
-957 KSYAVVN
+957 
-964 LMSRYQINEHLSA
+964 IN
-977 QINIDNLFDKK
+977 
-988 YRNQLS
+988 
-994 FNQYG
+994 
-999 YGDPRYISASFK
+999 
-1011 YEF
+1011 

>member
-158 ISQFYSNLLL
+158 ISQFYSDLLL

-200 ALLHRP
+200 ALLYRP

-271 FALSFLAGGLLLVVD
+271 FALSFLAGGLLLLVVD

-313 LIFLVLRQG
+313 LIFLVLRQR

-356 LLVLSQGFTTGADG
+356 LLVLSQGFTAGADG

-385 PRSLSAMAVGIML
+385 PRSLSAMAVGVML

-448 AGGVLM
+448 AGGALM

-547 GSLGISYQRNDK
+547 GSLGLAVR
-559 DGAMWG
+559 
-565 GLPVTYTDGSFT
+565 
-577 NWKRGKSDSTNWSY
+577 
-591 WDSRT
+591 
-596 TNLFIEGKQALNDNW
+596 
-611 NVSLKADHRN
+611 
-621 ATGDSEL
+621 
-628 FYFSG
+628 
-633 GSVNRNGLDWTP
+633 
-645 WPGKFH
+645 
-651 TDAKQNTIQLQT
+651 
-663 DGKIQAW
+663 
-670 GQEHDLIA
+670 
-678 GIQYNRH
+678 
-685 HRSSYSWDKGDIA
+685 RS
-698 PASDFN
+698 
-704 TWNGNYPRPNWGA
+704 
-717 RSLSH
+717 RSLLLVLVALMSAVATLAVGPLSFIGLMTPH
-722 DQTDTE
+722 LARRSGAVSPEKQLPIA
-728 TALYAAT
+728 ALYGAA
-735 RLRITDQLSTIIGT
+735 LML
-749 RVSNWKSTGESYTKP
+749 V
-764 FTQKNSAIWT
+764 
-774 PYAGITYDITPNQTV
+774 
-789 YASYADI
+789 ADWLGRYLI
-796 YKPQTERDR
+796 FP
-805 NNNLLDPIRGST
+805 
-817 YELGWKANW
+817 YELG
-826 LDGRLNTQASA
+826 
-837 YRTRQDKLAQSSSE
+837 
-851 TIAGVTPPTTA
+851 AGVI
-862 YYAAK
+862 
-867 GAKVSGFELEA
+867 A
-878 SGNASENLRLGAGYT
+878 SLL
-893 QWRGKDA
+893 
-900 KGKAL
+900 
-905 NTTHPRQQLKL
+905 
-916 FAAYDVPS
+916 
-924 VSGLTVGGGVAW
+924 GGGFFLLLLRQA
-936 QSRTWIAT
+936 R
-944 ENPATG
+944 P
-950 AEIDYGQ
+950 
-957 KSYAVVN
+957 
-964 LMSRYQINEHLSA
+964 IN
-977 QINIDNLFDKK
+977 
-988 YRNQLS
+988 
-994 FNQYG
+994 
-999 YGDPRYISASFK
+999 
-1011 YEF
+1011 

>member
-106 AGLFGSFWVAFAG
+106 AGLFGSFGVAFAG

-127 LLVAG
+127 LVVAG

-158 ISQFYSNLLL
+158 ISQFYSDLLL

-200 ALLHRP
+200 ALLYRP

-271 FALSFLAGGLLLVVD
+271 FALSFLASGLLLLVVD
-286 SLLNIAGH
+286 SLLTIAGH

-313 LIFLVLRQG
+313 LIFLVLRQR

-350 LAVLLA
+350 LAALLLLIVLL
-356 LLVLSQGFTTGADG
+356 QGFSAGADG

-448 AGGVLM
+448 AGGALM

-547 GSLGISYQRNDK
+547 GSLGLAVR
-559 DGAMWG
+559 
-565 GLPVTYTDGSFT
+565 
-577 NWKRGKSDSTNWSY
+577 
-591 WDSRT
+591 
-596 TNLFIEGKQALNDNW
+596 
-611 NVSLKADHRN
+611 
-621 ATGDSEL
+621 
-628 FYFSG
+628 
-633 GSVNRNGLDWTP
+633 
-645 WPGKFH
+645 
-651 TDAKQNTIQLQT
+651 
-663 DGKIQAW
+663 
-670 GQEHDLIA
+670 
-678 GIQYNRH
+678 
-685 HRSSYSWDKGDIA
+685 RS
-698 PASDFN
+698 
-704 TWNGNYPRPNWGA
+704 
-717 RSLSH
+717 RSLLLVLVALMSAVATLAVGPLSFIGLMTPH
-722 DQTDTE
+722 LARRSGAVSPEKQLPIA
-728 TALYAAT
+728 ALYGAA
-735 RLRITDQLSTIIGT
+735 LML
-749 RVSNWKSTGESYTKP
+749 V
-764 FTQKNSAIWT
+764 
-774 PYAGITYDITPNQTV
+774 
-789 YASYADI
+789 ADWLGRYLI
-796 YKPQTERDR
+796 FP
-805 NNNLLDPIRGST
+805 
-817 YELGWKANW
+817 YELG
-826 LDGRLNTQASA
+826 
-837 YRTRQDKLAQSSSE
+837 
-851 TIAGVTPPTTA
+851 AGVI
-862 YYAAK
+862 
-867 GAKVSGFELEA
+867 A
-878 SGNASENLRLGAGYT
+878 SLL
-893 QWRGKDA
+893 
-900 KGKAL
+900 
-905 NTTHPRQQLKL
+905 
-916 FAAYDVPS
+916 
-924 VSGLTVGGGVAW
+924 GGGFFLLLLRQA
-936 QSRTWIAT
+936 R
-944 ENPATG
+944 P
-950 AEIDYGQ
+950 
-957 KSYAVVN
+957 
-964 LMSRYQINEHLSA
+964 IN
-977 QINIDNLFDKK
+977 
-988 YRNQLS
+988 
-994 FNQYG
+994 
-999 YGDPRYISASFK
+999 
-1011 YEF
+1011 

>member
-158 ISQFYSNLLL
+158 ISQFYSDLLL

-200 ALLHRP
+200 ALLYRP

-241 VVSRLGV
+241 VMSRLGV

-313 LIFLVLRQG
+313 LIFLVLRQR

-336 PSPRLASWRTPLLG
+336 PSPRLASWCTPLLG
-350 LAVLLA
+350 LAALLLLIVLL
-356 LLVLSQGFTTGADG
+356 QGFSAGADG

-385 PRSLSAMAVGIML
+385 SRSLSAMAVGVML

-448 AGGVLM
+448 AGGALM

-477 IAALMQGVMTVVQLS
+477 IAALMQGVMTIVQLS

-522 ALVLLAAALLC
+522 ALVLLALVALMSAVAILAVGPLSFIGLMTPHLARRSGAVSPEKQLPTAALY
-533 GKALQLLA
+533 GAAL
-541 LGETVA
+541 
-547 GSLGISYQRNDK
+547 
-559 DGAMWG
+559 M
-565 GLPVTYTDGSFT
+565 
-577 NWKRGKSDSTNWSY
+577 
-591 WDSRT
+591 
-596 TNLFIEGKQALNDNW
+596 
-611 NVSLKADHRN
+611 
-621 ATGDSEL
+621 
-628 FYFSG
+628 
-633 GSVNRNGLDWTP
+633 
-645 WPGKFH
+645 
-651 TDAKQNTIQLQT
+651 
-663 DGKIQAW
+663 
-670 GQEHDLIA
+670 LIA
-678 GIQYNRH
+678 DWFGRYLIF
-685 HRSSYSWDKGDIA
+685 
-698 PASDFN
+698 P
-704 TWNGNYPRPNWGA
+704 
-717 RSLSH
+717 
-722 DQTDTE
+722 
-728 TALYAAT
+728 
-735 RLRITDQLSTIIGT
+735 
-749 RVSNWKSTGESYTKP
+749 
-764 FTQKNSAIWT
+764 
-774 PYAGITYDITPNQTV
+774 
-789 YASYADI
+789 
-796 YKPQTERDR
+796 
-805 NNNLLDPIRGST
+805 
-817 YELGWKANW
+817 YELG
-826 LDGRLNTQASA
+826 
-837 YRTRQDKLAQSSSE
+837 
-851 TIAGVTPPTTA
+851 AGVI
-862 YYAAK
+862 
-867 GAKVSGFELEA
+867 A
-878 SGNASENLRLGAGYT
+878 SLL
-893 QWRGKDA
+893 
-900 KGKAL
+900 
-905 NTTHPRQQLKL
+905 
-916 FAAYDVPS
+916 
-924 VSGLTVGGGVAW
+924 GGGFFLLLLRQA
-936 QSRTWIAT
+936 R
-944 ENPATG
+944 P
-950 AEIDYGQ
+950 
-957 KSYAVVN
+957 
-964 LMSRYQINEHLSA
+964 IN
-977 QINIDNLFDKK
+977 
-988 YRNQLS
+988 
-994 FNQYG
+994 
-999 YGDPRYISASFK
+999 
-1011 YEF
+1011 

>member
-106 AGLFGSFWVAFAG
+106 AGLFGSFGVAFAG

-127 LLVAG
+127 LVVAG

-158 ISQFYSNLLL
+158 ISQFYSDLLL

-200 ALLHRP
+200 ALLYRP

-271 FALSFLAGGLLLVVD
+271 FALSFLASGLLLLVVD

-313 LIFLVLRQG
+313 LIFLVLRQR

-350 LAVLLA
+350 LAALLLLIVLL
-356 LLVLSQGFTTGADG
+356 QGFSAGADG

-448 AGGVLM
+448 AGGALM

-547 GSLGISYQRNDK
+547 GSLGLAVR
-559 DGAMWG
+559 
-565 GLPVTYTDGSFT
+565 
-577 NWKRGKSDSTNWSY
+577 
-591 WDSRT
+591 
-596 TNLFIEGKQALNDNW
+596 
-611 NVSLKADHRN
+611 
-621 ATGDSEL
+621 
-628 FYFSG
+628 
-633 GSVNRNGLDWTP
+633 
-645 WPGKFH
+645 
-651 TDAKQNTIQLQT
+651 
-663 DGKIQAW
+663 
-670 GQEHDLIA
+670 
-678 GIQYNRH
+678 
-685 HRSSYSWDKGDIA
+685 RS
-698 PASDFN
+698 
-704 TWNGNYPRPNWGA
+704 
-717 RSLSH
+717 RSLLLVLVALMSAVATLAVGPLSFIGLMTPH
-722 DQTDTE
+722 LARRSGAVSPEKQLPIA
-728 TALYAAT
+728 ALYGAA
-735 RLRITDQLSTIIGT
+735 LML
-749 RVSNWKSTGESYTKP
+749 V
-764 FTQKNSAIWT
+764 
-774 PYAGITYDITPNQTV
+774 
-789 YASYADI
+789 ADWLGRYLI
-796 YKPQTERDR
+796 FP
-805 NNNLLDPIRGST
+805 
-817 YELGWKANW
+817 YELG
-826 LDGRLNTQASA
+826 
-837 YRTRQDKLAQSSSE
+837 
-851 TIAGVTPPTTA
+851 AGVI
-862 YYAAK
+862 
-867 GAKVSGFELEA
+867 A
-878 SGNASENLRLGAGYT
+878 SLL
-893 QWRGKDA
+893 
-900 KGKAL
+900 
-905 NTTHPRQQLKL
+905 
-916 FAAYDVPS
+916 
-924 VSGLTVGGGVAW
+924 GGGFFLLLLRQA
-936 QSRTWIAT
+936 R
-944 ENPATG
+944 P
-950 AEIDYGQ
+950 
-957 KSYAVVN
+957 
-964 LMSRYQINEHLSA
+964 IN
-977 QINIDNLFDKK
+977 
-988 YRNQLS
+988 
-994 FNQYG
+994 
-999 YGDPRYISASFK
+999 
-1011 YEF
+1011 

>member
-158 ISQFYSNLLL
+158 ISQFYSDLLL

-193 LAAALAL
+193 LVAALAL
-200 ALLHRP
+200 ALLYRP

-271 FALSFLAGGLLLVVD
+271 FALSFLAGGLLLLVVD

-313 LIFLVLRQG
+313 LIFLVLRQR

-356 LLVLSQGFTTGADG
+356 LLVLSQGFTAGADG

-385 PRSLSAMAVGIML
+385 PRSLSAVAVGVML

-425 ALAVIAAFLA
+425 ALAVLAAFIA

-448 AGGVLM
+448 AGGALM

-477 IAALMQGVMTVVQLS
+477 IAALMLGVMTVVQLS

-547 GSLGISYQRNDK
+547 GNLGLAVRRSRSLLLVLVALMSAVATLAVGPLSFIGLMTPHLARRS
-559 DGAMWG
+559 GAVSPEKQ
-565 GLPVTYTDGSFT
+565 LPV
-577 NWKRGKSDSTNWSY
+577 
-591 WDSRT
+591 
-596 TNLFIEGKQALNDNW
+596 A
-611 NVSLKADHRN
+611 
-621 ATGDSEL
+621 
-628 FYFSG
+628 
-633 GSVNRNGLDWTP
+633 
-645 WPGKFH
+645 
-651 TDAKQNTIQLQT
+651 
-663 DGKIQAW
+663 
-670 GQEHDLIA
+670 
-678 GIQYNRH
+678 
-685 HRSSYSWDKGDIA
+685 
-698 PASDFN
+698 
-704 TWNGNYPRPNWGA
+704 
-717 RSLSH
+717 
-722 DQTDTE
+722 
-728 TALYAAT
+728 ALYGAALMLVADWLG
-735 RLRITDQLSTIIGT
+735 RYLIFPYEIG
-749 RVSNWKSTGESYTKP
+749 
-764 FTQKNSAIWT
+764 
-774 PYAGITYDITPNQTV
+774 
-789 YASYADI
+789 
-796 YKPQTERDR
+796 
-805 NNNLLDPIRGST
+805 
-817 YELGWKANW
+817 
-826 LDGRLNTQASA
+826 
-837 YRTRQDKLAQSSSE
+837 
-851 TIAGVTPPTTA
+851 AGVI
-862 YYAAK
+862 
-867 GAKVSGFELEA
+867 A
-878 SGNASENLRLGAGYT
+878 SLL
-893 QWRGKDA
+893 
-900 KGKAL
+900 
-905 NTTHPRQQLKL
+905 
-916 FAAYDVPS
+916 
-924 VSGLTVGGGVAW
+924 GGGFFLLLLRQA
-936 QSRTWIAT
+936 R
-944 ENPATG
+944 P
-950 AEIDYGQ
+950 
-957 KSYAVVN
+957 
-964 LMSRYQINEHLSA
+964 IN
-977 QINIDNLFDKK
+977 
-988 YRNQLS
+988 
-994 FNQYG
+994 
-999 YGDPRYISASFK
+999 
-1011 YEF
+1011 

>member
-91 GAQLALML
+91 GGAQLALML

-158 ISQFYSNLLL
+158 ISQFYSDLLL

-200 ALLHRP
+200 ALLYRP

-271 FALSFLAGGLLLVVD
+271 FALSFLAGGLLLLVVD

-313 LIFLVLRQG
+313 LIFLVLRQR

-356 LLVLSQGFTTGADG
+356 LLVLSQGFTAGADG

-448 AGGVLM
+448 AGGALA

-547 GSLGISYQRNDK
+547 GSLGLAVR
-559 DGAMWG
+559 
-565 GLPVTYTDGSFT
+565 
-577 NWKRGKSDSTNWSY
+577 
-591 WDSRT
+591 
-596 TNLFIEGKQALNDNW
+596 
-611 NVSLKADHRN
+611 
-621 ATGDSEL
+621 
-628 FYFSG
+628 
-633 GSVNRNGLDWTP
+633 
-645 WPGKFH
+645 
-651 TDAKQNTIQLQT
+651 
-663 DGKIQAW
+663 
-670 GQEHDLIA
+670 
-678 GIQYNRH
+678 
-685 HRSSYSWDKGDIA
+685 RS
-698 PASDFN
+698 
-704 TWNGNYPRPNWGA
+704 
-717 RSLSH
+717 RSLLLVLVALMSAVATLAVGPLSFIGLMTPH
-722 DQTDTE
+722 LARRSGAVSPEKQLPIA
-728 TALYAAT
+728 ALYGAA
-735 RLRITDQLSTIIGT
+735 LML
-749 RVSNWKSTGESYTKP
+749 V
-764 FTQKNSAIWT
+764 
-774 PYAGITYDITPNQTV
+774 
-789 YASYADI
+789 ADWLGRYLI
-796 YKPQTERDR
+796 FP
-805 NNNLLDPIRGST
+805 
-817 YELGWKANW
+817 YELG
-826 LDGRLNTQASA
+826 
-837 YRTRQDKLAQSSSE
+837 
-851 TIAGVTPPTTA
+851 AGVI
-862 YYAAK
+862 
-867 GAKVSGFELEA
+867 A
-878 SGNASENLRLGAGYT
+878 SLL
-893 QWRGKDA
+893 
-900 KGKAL
+900 
-905 NTTHPRQQLKL
+905 
-916 FAAYDVPS
+916 
-924 VSGLTVGGGVAW
+924 GGGFFLLLLRQA
-936 QSRTWIAT
+936 R
-944 ENPATG
+944 P
-950 AEIDYGQ
+950 
-957 KSYAVVN
+957 
-964 LMSRYQINEHLSA
+964 IN
-977 QINIDNLFDKK
+977 
-988 YRNQLS
+988 
-994 FNQYG
+994 
-999 YGDPRYISASFK
+999 
-1011 YEF
+1011 

>member
-42 LAQAAVQMAV
+42 LAQAEVQMAV

-158 ISQFYSNLLL
+158 ISQFYSDLLL

-200 ALLHRP
+200 ALLYRP

-230 VLLLAAGVTAQ
+230 VLLLAAGVIAQ

-271 FALSFLAGGLLLVVD
+271 FALSFAAGGLLLLVVD

-313 LIFLVLRQG
+313 LIFLVLRQR
-322 KSAQGFARE
+322 KSAQGFVRE

-356 LLVLSQGFTTGADG
+356 LLVLSQGFTAGADG

-448 AGGVLM
+448 AGGALA

-547 GSLGISYQRNDK
+547 GSLGLAVR
-559 DGAMWG
+559 
-565 GLPVTYTDGSFT
+565 
-577 NWKRGKSDSTNWSY
+577 
-591 WDSRT
+591 
-596 TNLFIEGKQALNDNW
+596 
-611 NVSLKADHRN
+611 
-621 ATGDSEL
+621 
-628 FYFSG
+628 
-633 GSVNRNGLDWTP
+633 
-645 WPGKFH
+645 
-651 TDAKQNTIQLQT
+651 
-663 DGKIQAW
+663 
-670 GQEHDLIA
+670 
-678 GIQYNRH
+678 
-685 HRSSYSWDKGDIA
+685 RS
-698 PASDFN
+698 
-704 TWNGNYPRPNWGA
+704 
-717 RSLSH
+717 RSLLLVLVALMSAVATLAVGPLSFIGLMTPH
-722 DQTDTE
+722 LARRSGAVSPEKQLPIA
-728 TALYAAT
+728 ALYGAA
-735 RLRITDQLSTIIGT
+735 LML
-749 RVSNWKSTGESYTKP
+749 V
-764 FTQKNSAIWT
+764 
-774 PYAGITYDITPNQTV
+774 
-789 YASYADI
+789 ADWLGRYLI
-796 YKPQTERDR
+796 FP
-805 NNNLLDPIRGST
+805 
-817 YELGWKANW
+817 YELG
-826 LDGRLNTQASA
+826 
-837 YRTRQDKLAQSSSE
+837 
-851 TIAGVTPPTTA
+851 AGVI
-862 YYAAK
+862 
-867 GAKVSGFELEA
+867 A
-878 SGNASENLRLGAGYT
+878 SLL
-893 QWRGKDA
+893 
-900 KGKAL
+900 
-905 NTTHPRQQLKL
+905 
-916 FAAYDVPS
+916 
-924 VSGLTVGGGVAW
+924 GGGFFLLLLRQA
-936 QSRTWIAT
+936 R
-944 ENPATG
+944 P
-950 AEIDYGQ
+950 
-957 KSYAVVN
+957 
-964 LMSRYQINEHLSA
+964 IN
-977 QINIDNLFDKK
+977 
-988 YRNQLS
+988 
-994 FNQYG
+994 
-999 YGDPRYISASFK
+999 
-1011 YEF
+1011 

>member
-1 MTPSKTLSFFA
+1 M
-12 LLAFITSAVW
+12 
-22 LALVWHWP
+22 
-30 WADLW
+30 
-35 RDPDTLP
+35 
-42 LAQAAVQMAV
+42 
-52 LPEIA
+52 
-57 AAFLAGG
+57 
-64 LLALASTALQQV
+64 
-76 VHNPLASDSTLAVAG
+76 HNPLASDSTLAVAG

-146 LANMVFAAIAAV
+146 LTNMVFAAIAAV
-158 ISQFYSNLLL
+158 ISQFYSDLLL

-200 ALLHRP
+200 ALLYRP

-271 FALSFLAGGLLLVVD
+271 FALSFLAGGLLLLVVD

-313 LIFLVLRQG
+313 LIFLVLRQR

-336 PSPRLASWRTPLLG
+336 PSPRLASWCTPLLG
-350 LAVLLA
+350 LAALLLLIVLL
-356 LLVLSQGFTTGADG
+356 QGFSAGADG

-385 PRSLSAMAVGIML
+385 PRSLSAMAVGVML

-448 AGGVLM
+448 AGGALM

-547 GSLGISYQRNDK
+547 GSLGLAVR
-559 DGAMWG
+559 
-565 GLPVTYTDGSFT
+565 
-577 NWKRGKSDSTNWSY
+577 
-591 WDSRT
+591 
-596 TNLFIEGKQALNDNW
+596 
-611 NVSLKADHRN
+611 
-621 ATGDSEL
+621 
-628 FYFSG
+628 
-633 GSVNRNGLDWTP
+633 
-645 WPGKFH
+645 
-651 TDAKQNTIQLQT
+651 
-663 DGKIQAW
+663 
-670 GQEHDLIA
+670 
-678 GIQYNRH
+678 
-685 HRSSYSWDKGDIA
+685 RS
-698 PASDFN
+698 
-704 TWNGNYPRPNWGA
+704 
-717 RSLSH
+717 RSLLLVLVALMSAVATLAVGPLSFIGLMTPH
-722 DQTDTE
+722 LARRSGAVSPEKQLPIA
-728 TALYAAT
+728 ALYGAA
-735 RLRITDQLSTIIGT
+735 LML
-749 RVSNWKSTGESYTKP
+749 V
-764 FTQKNSAIWT
+764 
-774 PYAGITYDITPNQTV
+774 
-789 YASYADI
+789 ADWLGRYLI
-796 YKPQTERDR
+796 FP
-805 NNNLLDPIRGST
+805 
-817 YELGWKANW
+817 YELG
-826 LDGRLNTQASA
+826 
-837 YRTRQDKLAQSSSE
+837 
-851 TIAGVTPPTTA
+851 AGVI
-862 YYAAK
+862 
-867 GAKVSGFELEA
+867 A
-878 SGNASENLRLGAGYT
+878 SLL
-893 QWRGKDA
+893 
-900 KGKAL
+900 
-905 NTTHPRQQLKL
+905 
-916 FAAYDVPS
+916 
-924 VSGLTVGGGVAW
+924 GGGFFLLLLRQA
-936 QSRTWIAT
+936 R
-944 ENPATG
+944 P
-950 AEIDYGQ
+950 
-957 KSYAVVN
+957 
-964 LMSRYQINEHLSA
+964 IN
-977 QINIDNLFDKK
+977 
-988 YRNQLS
+988 
-994 FNQYG
+994 
-999 YGDPRYISASFK
+999 
-1011 YEF
+1011 

>member
-158 ISQFYSNLLL
+158 ISQFYSDLLL

-200 ALLHRP
+200 ALLYRP

-271 FALSFLAGGLLLVVD
+271 FALSFLAGGLLLLVVD

-313 LIFLVLRQG
+313 LIFLVLRQR

-356 LLVLSQGFTTGADG
+356 LLVLLQGFSAGADG

-385 PRSLSAMAVGIML
+385 PRSLSAMAVGVML

-448 AGGVLM
+448 AGGALA

-547 GSLGISYQRNDK
+547 GSLGLAVR
-559 DGAMWG
+559 
-565 GLPVTYTDGSFT
+565 
-577 NWKRGKSDSTNWSY
+577 R
-591 WDSRT
+591 SRS
-596 TNLFIEGKQALNDNW
+596 LLLVLVALMSA
-611 NVSLKADHRN
+611 VAP
-621 ATGDSEL
+621 
-628 FYFSG
+628 
-633 GSVNRNGLDWTP
+633 P
-645 WPGKFH
+645 WPSG
-651 TDAKQNTIQLQT
+651 
-663 DGKIQAW
+663 
-670 GQEHDLIA
+670 
-678 GIQYNRH
+678 
-685 HRSSYSWDKGDIA
+685 RSA
-698 PASDFN
+698 
-704 TWNGNYPRPNWGA
+704 
-717 RSLSH
+717 
-722 DQTDTE
+722 
-728 TALYAAT
+728 
-735 RLRITDQLSTIIGT
+735 
-749 RVSNWKSTGESYTKP
+749 
-764 FTQKNSAIWT
+764 
-774 PYAGITYDITPNQTV
+774 
-789 YASYADI
+789 
-796 YKPQTERDR
+796 
-805 NNNLLDPIRGST
+805 
-817 YELGWKANW
+817 
-826 LDGRLNTQASA
+826 
-837 YRTRQDKLAQSSSE
+837 
-851 TIAGVTPPTTA
+851 
-862 YYAAK
+862 
-867 GAKVSGFELEA
+867 
-878 SGNASENLRLGAGYT
+878 
-893 QWRGKDA
+893 
-900 KGKAL
+900 
-905 NTTHPRQQLKL
+905 
-916 FAAYDVPS
+916 
-924 VSGLTVGGGVAW
+924 
-936 QSRTWIAT
+936 
-944 ENPATG
+944 
-950 AEIDYGQ
+950 
-957 KSYAVVN
+957 
-964 LMSRYQINEHLSA
+964 LSA
-977 QINIDNLFDKK
+977 
-988 YRNQLS
+988 
-994 FNQYG
+994 
-999 YGDPRYISASFK
+999 
-1011 YEF
+1011 

>member
-158 ISQFYSNLLL
+158 ISQFYSDLLL

-200 ALLHRP
+200 ALLYRP

-271 FALSFLAGGLLLVVD
+271 FALSFLAGGLLLLVVD

-313 LIFLVLRQG
+313 LIFLVLRQR

-356 LLVLSQGFTTGADG
+356 LLVLLQGFSAGADG

-385 PRSLSAMAVGIML
+385 PRSLSAMAVGVML

-448 AGGVLM
+448 AGGALA

-547 GSLGISYQRNDK
+547 GSLGLAVR
-559 DGAMWG
+559 
-565 GLPVTYTDGSFT
+565 
-577 NWKRGKSDSTNWSY
+577 
-591 WDSRT
+591 
-596 TNLFIEGKQALNDNW
+596 
-611 NVSLKADHRN
+611 
-621 ATGDSEL
+621 
-628 FYFSG
+628 
-633 GSVNRNGLDWTP
+633 
-645 WPGKFH
+645 
-651 TDAKQNTIQLQT
+651 
-663 DGKIQAW
+663 
-670 GQEHDLIA
+670 
-678 GIQYNRH
+678 
-685 HRSSYSWDKGDIA
+685 RS
-698 PASDFN
+698 
-704 TWNGNYPRPNWGA
+704 
-717 RSLSH
+717 RSLLLVLVALMSAVATLAVGPLSFIGLMTPH
-722 DQTDTE
+722 LARRSGAVSPEKQLPIA
-728 TALYAAT
+728 ALYGAALMLVADWLG
-735 RLRITDQLSTIIGT
+735 RYLIFPYEIG
-749 RVSNWKSTGESYTKP
+749 
-764 FTQKNSAIWT
+764 
-774 PYAGITYDITPNQTV
+774 
-789 YASYADI
+789 
-796 YKPQTERDR
+796 
-805 NNNLLDPIRGST
+805 
-817 YELGWKANW
+817 
-826 LDGRLNTQASA
+826 
-837 YRTRQDKLAQSSSE
+837 
-851 TIAGVTPPTTA
+851 AGVI
-862 YYAAK
+862 
-867 GAKVSGFELEA
+867 A
-878 SGNASENLRLGAGYT
+878 SLL
-893 QWRGKDA
+893 
-900 KGKAL
+900 
-905 NTTHPRQQLKL
+905 
-916 FAAYDVPS
+916 
-924 VSGLTVGGGVAW
+924 GGGFFLLLLRQA
-936 QSRTWIAT
+936 R
-944 ENPATG
+944 P
-950 AEIDYGQ
+950 
-957 KSYAVVN
+957 
-964 LMSRYQINEHLSA
+964 IN
-977 QINIDNLFDKK
+977 
-988 YRNQLS
+988 
-994 FNQYG
+994 
-999 YGDPRYISASFK
+999 
-1011 YEF
+1011 

>member
-158 ISQFYSNLLL
+158 ISQFYSDLLL

-200 ALLHRP
+200 ALLYRP

-271 FALSFLAGGLLLVVD
+271 FALSFLAGGLLLLVVD

-313 LIFLVLRQG
+313 LIFLVLRQR

-336 PSPRLASWRTPLLG
+336 PSPRLASWRTSLLG

-356 LLVLSQGFTTGADG
+356 LLVLSQGFTAGADG

-425 ALAVIAAFLA
+425 ALA
-435 FPALGSGGLLLAG
+435 
-448 AGGVLM
+448 

-533 GKALQLLA
+533 GKPLKLLA

-547 GSLGISYQRNDK
+547 GSLGLAVR
-559 DGAMWG
+559 
-565 GLPVTYTDGSFT
+565 
-577 NWKRGKSDSTNWSY
+577 
-591 WDSRT
+591 
-596 TNLFIEGKQALNDNW
+596 
-611 NVSLKADHRN
+611 
-621 ATGDSEL
+621 
-628 FYFSG
+628 
-633 GSVNRNGLDWTP
+633 
-645 WPGKFH
+645 
-651 TDAKQNTIQLQT
+651 
-663 DGKIQAW
+663 
-670 GQEHDLIA
+670 
-678 GIQYNRH
+678 
-685 HRSSYSWDKGDIA
+685 RS
-698 PASDFN
+698 
-704 TWNGNYPRPNWGA
+704 
-717 RSLSH
+717 RSLLLVLVALMSAVATLAVGPLSFIGLMTPH
-722 DQTDTE
+722 LARRSGAVSPEKQLPIA
-728 TALYAAT
+728 ALYGAA
-735 RLRITDQLSTIIGT
+735 LML
-749 RVSNWKSTGESYTKP
+749 V
-764 FTQKNSAIWT
+764 
-774 PYAGITYDITPNQTV
+774 
-789 YASYADI
+789 AD
-796 YKPQTERDR
+796 
-805 NNNLLDPIRGST
+805 
-817 YELGWKANW
+817 
-826 LDGRLNTQASA
+826 
-837 YRTRQDKLAQSSSE
+837 
-851 TIAGVTPPTTA
+851 
-862 YYAAK
+862 
-867 GAKVSGFELEA
+867 
-878 SGNASENLRLGAGYT
+878 
-893 QWRGKDA
+893 
-900 KGKAL
+900 
-905 NTTHPRQQLKL
+905 
-916 FAAYDVPS
+916 
-924 VSGLTVGGGVAW
+924 
-936 QSRTWIAT
+936 
-944 ENPATG
+944 
-950 AEIDYGQ
+950 
-957 KSYAVVN
+957 
-964 LMSRYQINEHLSA
+964 
-977 QINIDNLFDKK
+977 
-988 YRNQLS
+988 
-994 FNQYG
+994 
-999 YGDPRYISASFK
+999 
-1011 YEF
+1011 

>member
-1 MTPSKTLSFFA
+1 MTPSKTLSLFS
-12 LLAFITSAVW
+12 LLALVLAAVW
-22 LALVWHWP
+22 LALVWQWP

-52 LPEIA
+52 LPEMA
-57 AAFLAGG
+57 AAFFAGG
-64 LLALASTALQQV
+64 LLALASSALQQV

-127 LLVAG
+127 LVVAG

-158 ISQFYSNLLL
+158 ISQFYSDLLL
-168 GIMVWGAG
+168 GIMVWGVG

-257 SVAHLLRVR
+257 SVAHLLGVR

-271 FALSFLAGGLLLVVD
+271 FALSFLAGGLLLLVVD

-313 LIFLVLRQG
+313 LIFLVLRQR

-356 LLVLSQGFTTGADG
+356 LLVLSQGFTAGADG

-385 PRSLSAMAVGIML
+385 PRSLSAVAVGVML

-425 ALAVIAAFLA
+425 ALAVLAAFIA

-448 AGGVLM
+448 AGGALM

-477 IAALMQGVMTVVQLS
+477 IAALMLGVMTVVQLS

-547 GSLGISYQRNDK
+547 GSLGLAVR
-559 DGAMWG
+559 
-565 GLPVTYTDGSFT
+565 
-577 NWKRGKSDSTNWSY
+577 
-591 WDSRT
+591 
-596 TNLFIEGKQALNDNW
+596 
-611 NVSLKADHRN
+611 
-621 ATGDSEL
+621 
-628 FYFSG
+628 
-633 GSVNRNGLDWTP
+633 
-645 WPGKFH
+645 
-651 TDAKQNTIQLQT
+651 
-663 DGKIQAW
+663 
-670 GQEHDLIA
+670 
-678 GIQYNRH
+678 
-685 HRSSYSWDKGDIA
+685 RS
-698 PASDFN
+698 
-704 TWNGNYPRPNWGA
+704 
-717 RSLSH
+717 RSLLLVLVALMSAVATLAVGPLSFIGLMTPH
-722 DQTDTE
+722 LARRSGAVSPEKQLPIA
-728 TALYAAT
+728 ALYGAA
-735 RLRITDQLSTIIGT
+735 LML
-749 RVSNWKSTGESYTKP
+749 V
-764 FTQKNSAIWT
+764 
-774 PYAGITYDITPNQTV
+774 
-789 YASYADI
+789 ADWLGRYLI
-796 YKPQTERDR
+796 FP
-805 NNNLLDPIRGST
+805 
-817 YELGWKANW
+817 YELG
-826 LDGRLNTQASA
+826 
-837 YRTRQDKLAQSSSE
+837 
-851 TIAGVTPPTTA
+851 AGVI
-862 YYAAK
+862 
-867 GAKVSGFELEA
+867 A
-878 SGNASENLRLGAGYT
+878 SLL
-893 QWRGKDA
+893 
-900 KGKAL
+900 
-905 NTTHPRQQLKL
+905 
-916 FAAYDVPS
+916 
-924 VSGLTVGGGVAW
+924 GGGFFLLLLRQA
-936 QSRTWIAT
+936 R
-944 ENPATG
+944 P
-950 AEIDYGQ
+950 
-957 KSYAVVN
+957 
-964 LMSRYQINEHLSA
+964 IN
-977 QINIDNLFDKK
+977 
-988 YRNQLS
+988 
-994 FNQYG
+994 
-999 YGDPRYISASFK
+999 
-1011 YEF
+1011 

>member
-158 ISQFYSNLLL
+158 ISQFYSDLLL

-200 ALLHRP
+200 ALLYRP

-271 FALSFLAGGLLLVVD
+271 FALSFLAGGLLLLVVD

-313 LIFLVLRQG
+313 LIFLVLRQR

-356 LLVLSQGFTTGADG
+356 LLVLSQGFTAGADG

-448 AGGVLM
+448 AGGALA

-547 GSLGISYQRNDK
+547 GSLGLAVR
-559 DGAMWG
+559 
-565 GLPVTYTDGSFT
+565 
-577 NWKRGKSDSTNWSY
+577 
-591 WDSRT
+591 
-596 TNLFIEGKQALNDNW
+596 
-611 NVSLKADHRN
+611 
-621 ATGDSEL
+621 
-628 FYFSG
+628 
-633 GSVNRNGLDWTP
+633 
-645 WPGKFH
+645 
-651 TDAKQNTIQLQT
+651 
-663 DGKIQAW
+663 
-670 GQEHDLIA
+670 
-678 GIQYNRH
+678 
-685 HRSSYSWDKGDIA
+685 RS
-698 PASDFN
+698 
-704 TWNGNYPRPNWGA
+704 
-717 RSLSH
+717 RSLLLVLVALMSAVATLAVGPLSFIGLMTPH
-722 DQTDTE
+722 LARRSGAVSPEKQLPIA
-728 TALYAAT
+728 ALYGAA
-735 RLRITDQLSTIIGT
+735 LML
-749 RVSNWKSTGESYTKP
+749 V
-764 FTQKNSAIWT
+764 
-774 PYAGITYDITPNQTV
+774 
-789 YASYADI
+789 ADWLGRYLI
-796 YKPQTERDR
+796 FP
-805 NNNLLDPIRGST
+805 
-817 YELGWKANW
+817 YEL
-826 LDGRLNTQASA
+826 S
-837 YRTRQDKLAQSSSE
+837 
-851 TIAGVTPPTTA
+851 AGVI
-862 YYAAK
+862 
-867 GAKVSGFELEA
+867 A
-878 SGNASENLRLGAGYT
+878 SLL
-893 QWRGKDA
+893 
-900 KGKAL
+900 
-905 NTTHPRQQLKL
+905 
-916 FAAYDVPS
+916 
-924 VSGLTVGGGVAW
+924 GGGFFLLLLRQA
-936 QSRTWIAT
+936 R
-944 ENPATG
+944 P
-950 AEIDYGQ
+950 
-957 KSYAVVN
+957 
-964 LMSRYQINEHLSA
+964 IN
-977 QINIDNLFDKK
+977 
-988 YRNQLS
+988 
-994 FNQYG
+994 
-999 YGDPRYISASFK
+999 
-1011 YEF
+1011 

>member
-146 LANMVFAAIAAV
+146 LANMVFAAIAAM
-158 ISQFYSNLLL
+158 ISQFYSDLLL

-193 LAAALAL
+193 LAAA
-200 ALLHRP
+200 
-206 LTLLALDDEQA
+206 LALDDEQA

-271 FALSFLAGGLLLVVD
+271 FALSFLAGGLLLLVVD

-313 LIFLVLRQG
+313 LIFLVLRQR

-356 LLVLSQGFTTGADG
+356 LLVLLQGFSAGADG

-425 ALAVIAAFLA
+425 ALAVLAAFIA
-435 FPALGSGGLLLAG
+435 FPALGSGALLLAAR
-448 AGGVLM
+448 AGVALAHAVFWAITSALAMRLAPPGKAQQAIGWVAMGSAMATVLGLPLGRLVGQAFGWRATFALIALVAAAMM
-454 VAVLVLWLARRL
+454 VAVYALLPRLPSRNAGSLRSLPLLARRPRL
-466 QPAWLLVTGVA
+466 LGLYAFTALIVAAYFTAYSYIEPFARHFSHLSEGATTALLLVFGLSGMTASVLFARYHARLPTAFLASA
-477 IAALMQGVMTVVQLS
+477 IAL
-492 GNPQLQGVLSWLAGS
+492 
-507 TWYARPHTA
+507 
-516 PLLVLL
+516 
-522 ALVLLAAALLC
+522 LLAALL
-533 GKALQLLA
+533 GV
-541 LGETVA
+541 LG
-547 GSLGISYQRNDK
+547 
-559 DGAMWG
+559 
-565 GLPVTYTDGSFT
+565 
-577 NWKRGKSDSTNWSY
+577 
-591 WDSRT
+591 
-596 TNLFIEGKQALNDNW
+596 
-611 NVSLKADHRN
+611 
-621 ATGDSEL
+621 
-628 FYFSG
+628 
-633 GSVNRNGLDWTP
+633 
-645 WPGKFH
+645 
-651 TDAKQNTIQLQT
+651 
-663 DGKIQAW
+663 
-670 GQEHDLIA
+670 
-678 GIQYNRH
+678 
-685 HRSSYSWDKGDIA
+685 
-698 PASDFN
+698 
-704 TWNGNYPRPNWGA
+704 
-717 RSLSH
+717 
-722 DQTDTE
+722 
-728 TALYAAT
+728 TALFA
-735 RLRITDQLSTIIGT
+735 
-749 RVSNWKSTGESYTKP
+749 W
-764 FTQKNSAIWT
+764 
-774 PYAGITYDITPNQTV
+774 
-789 YASYADI
+789 
-796 YKPQTERDR
+796 
-805 NNNLLDPIRGST
+805 
-817 YELGWKANW
+817 
-826 LDGRLNTQASA
+826 
-837 YRTRQDKLAQSSSE
+837 
-851 TIAGVTPPTTA
+851 
-862 YYAAK
+862 
-867 GAKVSGFELEA
+867 
-878 SGNASENLRLGAGYT
+878 T
-893 QWRGKDA
+893 QWR
-900 KGKAL
+900 
-905 NTTHPRQQLKL
+905 
-916 FAAYDVPS
+916 
-924 VSGLTVGGGVAW
+924 W
-936 QSRTWIAT
+936 QEKTA
-944 ENPATG
+944 
-950 AEIDYGQ
+950 
-957 KSYAVVN
+957 
-964 LMSRYQINEHLSA
+964 
-977 QINIDNLFDKK
+977 
-988 YRNQLS
+988 
-994 FNQYG
+994 
-999 YGDPRYISASFK
+999 
-1011 YEF
+1011 